1 MEEREWFKY
10 MKTVSRS
17 FHTNVWKETQKTQ
30 VAHLLIHFIP
40 IGIKDQP
47 GVWSCEVGMEVD
59 RQVTTFLLHNMI
71 GFYLIK
77 RTKC

>member
-17 FHTNVWKETQKTQ
+17 FHTNVWKETQKKQ

-47 GVWSCEVGMEVD
+47 GPCEVGMGVD
-59 RQVTTFLLHNMI
+59 RQVTTFVLYNMI
-71 GFYLIK
+71 GFYLI
-77 RTKC
+77 